1 MSEAHGTTSW
11 IDHCPCTTQ
20 AHVSLVGVNI
30 DYGMQS
36 SDHFPI
42 SICIY
47 VESVPRLESESVPTQ
62 TRLNWSKA
70 SARDKSAYTDK
81 CADLLSNIKLPR
93 EAVCCCNTSC
103 EDGSHIEDIQCLYY
117 NIVNCLHI
125 AASDSIPSSKSNCLR
140 DKNITPGWNDFV
152 KAAHS
157 EARDAFKCWIR
168 SSKHR
173 HGEVFNDMK
182 TSRSKFK
189 YLLRQ
194 CKRNE
199 ASIRADSLARD
210 LCKKYPKSFWKN
222 VSKQN
227 NSSTNLAD
235 TVGGATGRDSIASM
249 WSSHFS
255 QLFNCVT
262 CDRHKNYTM
271 EALKLTTNDYDTFTP
286 GDINRSIASLCS
298 DKACRKDVLFAEH
311 LLHAS
316 PEIHVLLS
324 ICFNAFIV
332 HGFLPNPLTDT
343 VLVPIVKDKTKT
355 YLTKATIYLL
365 RWLQSCLKYLKCLFV
380 LNLNRFCIRPIISLV
395 LKPITLQTCVFIL

>member
-1 MSEAHGTTSW
+1 
-11 IDHCPCTTQ
+11 
-20 AHVSLVGVNI
+20 
-30 DYGMQS
+30 
-36 SDHFPI
+36 
-42 SICIY
+42 
-47 VESVPRLESESVPTQ
+47 
-62 TRLNWSKA
+62 
-70 SARDKSAYTDK
+70 
-81 CADLLSNIKLPR
+81 
-93 EAVCCCNTSC
+93 
-103 EDGSHIEDIQCLYY
+103 
-117 NIVNCLHI
+117 
-125 AASDSIPSSKSNCLR
+125 
-140 DKNITPGWNDFV
+140 
-152 KAAHS
+152 
-157 EARDAFKCWIR
+157 
-168 SSKHR
+168 
-173 HGEVFNDMK
+173 MK

-194 CKRNE
+194 CKRNQ
-199 ASIRADSLARD
+199 ASIRADILARD
-210 LCKKYPKSFWKN
+210 LCKKDPKSFWKN

-298 DKACRKDVLFAEH
+298 DKACGKDVLFAEH

-332 HGFLPNPLTDT
+332 HGCLPNPLTDT

-355 YLTKATIYLL
+355 YLTKATIDLL
-365 RWLQSCLKYLKCLFV
+365 
-380 LNLNRFCIRPIISLV
+380 RFCIRPIISLV

>member
-11 IDHCPCTTQ
+11 IDHCLCTTQ
-20 AHVSLVGVNI
+20 AHASLVGVNI

-36 SDHFPI
+36 SDHFPL
-42 SICIY
+42 SICID
-47 VESVPRLESESVPTQ
+47 VEYVPRLESESVPTQ
-62 TRLNWSKA
+62 SMLNWSKA
-70 SARDKSAYTDK
+70 SPRDKSAYTVK
-81 CADLLSNIKLPR
+81 CADLLGNIKLPR

-117 NIVNCLHI
+117 NIKCLYYNIVNCLHI
-125 AASDSIPSSKSNCLR
+125 AASDSIPSSKSDCLR

-157 EARDAFKCWIR
+157 DARDAFTFWIR
-168 SSKHR
+168 SSKPK

-182 TSRSKFK
+182 TSRAKFK

-199 ASIRADSLARD
+199 ASVRADILARD
-210 LCKKYPKSFWKN
+210 LCKKDPKLFWKN

-227 NSSTNLAD
+227 NSSTNIAD
-235 TVGGATGRDSIASM
+235 TVGGASGRESIASM

-271 EALKLTTNDYDTFTP
+271 EALTTNDYDTFTP

-298 DKACRKDVLFAEH
+298 DKACGKDVLFPEH

-343 VLVPIVKDKTKT
+343 VL
-355 YLTKATIYLL
+355 
-365 RWLQSCLKYLKCLFV
+365 
-380 LNLNRFCIRPIISLV
+380 SL
-395 LKPITLQTCVFIL
+395 